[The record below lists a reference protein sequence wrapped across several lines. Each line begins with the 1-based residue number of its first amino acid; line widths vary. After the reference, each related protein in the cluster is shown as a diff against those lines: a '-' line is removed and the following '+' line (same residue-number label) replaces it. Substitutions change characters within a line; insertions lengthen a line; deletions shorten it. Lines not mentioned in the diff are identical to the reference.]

1 MKSAVVASLL
11 SGALALP
18 APAPSSPLNKVS
30 VGKKHVLTRSDGRAN
45 VPGVFASLN
54 STLAKWGG
62 APLPYYAPVAQ
73 QQAAQAS
80 ERRQARA
87 AKRQAYEA
95 LTDQY
100 EGDSEDAAYYG
111 PVTIGSGDGSAQTFQ
126 LIFDTGSSDI
136 WYGLIL
142 LFLKSP
148 QRQLLDALRSVSS
161 SSFFFLTPS
170 RLDQ

>member
-18 APAPSSPLNKVS
+18 ATAAPKAARSASPNKVPI
-30 VGKKHVLTRSDGRAN
+30 GTKHIVTRSDGRAN

-54 STLAKWGG
+54 NTLAKWGA
-62 APLPYYAPVAQ
+62 APLPYYAPVAE
-73 QQAAQAS
+73 QQAAQVS
-80 ERRQARA
+80 ERREARA
-87 AKRQAYEA
+87 AAARKRQAYEA

-111 PVTIGSGDGSAQTFQ
+111 PVTIGSGDGSPQTFQ

-136 WYGLIL
+136 WYF
-142 LFLKSP
+142 LFLF
-148 QRQLLDALRSVSS
+148 L
-161 SSFFFLTPS
+161 FFFF
-170 RLDQ
+170 